1 MQAMPARRT
10 QPAAGAMRRP
20 CATARPPWR
29 QPLLLW
35 LWCCALGWAT
45 LLPGALWAQTTPLQ
59 PIPALTARVLDH
71 TATLSATQRQA
82 LEDKL
87 AAFERERGSQVVVLL
102 IATTAPEDIFSYTQ
116 RVAEAWKVG
125 RADVGDGVLLVV
137 AKDDRRLRI
146 ATMRAVEGAI
156 PDLAA
161 RRIID
166 EAITPHFRQGDY
178 AAGLNAG
185 VEQILALL
193 RGENLPLPAPDG
205 QRASGGTSAPDDWVL
220 LAFLAL
226 FVNLVLRQRVGR
238 WGPWLAT
245 PVVSVLGWQFTESVW
260 RTLLTAVITLGLGL
274 LLARLKAQRS
284 GTRRRRGG
292 GRDDWPGGGWGGGG
306 GSGGGS
312 GGGFS
317 SGGGGRSSGGGAS
330 GGW

>member
-35 LWCCALGWAT
+35 LWCCALGWAA
-45 LLPGALWAQTTPLQ
+45 LLPGALWAQTAPLQ

-146 ATMRAVEGAI
+146 ATMQAVEGAI

-161 RRIID
+161 KRIID
-166 EAITPHFRQGDY
+166 EAITPHFRTNDY
-178 AAGLNAG
+178 AAGLDVG
-185 VEQILALL
+185 TDQILALL
-193 RGENLPLPAPDG
+193 RGENLPPPAPDG
-205 QRASGGTSAPDDWVL
+205 NDASGGTSAPDDWIL

-226 FVNLVLRQRVGR
+226 FVNLVLRQRAGR

-260 RTLLTAVITLGLGL
+260 RTLLAAAITLGLGL
-274 LLARLKAQRS
+274 LLARFKTYRS

-292 GRDDWPGGGWGGGG
+292 RDDWPGGGGWGGGG
-306 GSGGGS
+306 GSGSS